1 MESFIFTVRREDVA
15 ILKDALNQWGVNN
28 KEHVTLAFDSSSPSD
43 FVQLLIDGLTSPA
56 AMNCFAASIGYFIAR
71 NKGKKVKV
79 RKKDGSEFIV
89 EGFSHDDTMRILE
102 KAQSLSIE
110 DDKKPT

>member
-1 MESFIFTVRREDVA
+1 MESFIFTVRREDVV

-56 AMNCFAASIGYFIAR
+56 AMNCFAASIGYFLAR

-89 EGFSHDDTMRILE
+89 EGFSHDDTESPRV
-102 KAQSLSIE
+102 
-110 DDKKPT
+110 